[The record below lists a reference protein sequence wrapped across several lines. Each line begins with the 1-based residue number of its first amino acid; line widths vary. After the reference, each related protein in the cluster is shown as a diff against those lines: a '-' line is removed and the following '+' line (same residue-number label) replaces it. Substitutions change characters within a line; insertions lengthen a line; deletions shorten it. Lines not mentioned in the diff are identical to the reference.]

1 MNLSSSRH
9 RPTVAVIDL
18 AVISKNFD
26 RLKKTVKSD
35 AFVCPMVKA
44 NAYGHGA
51 PAIAMRL
58 RRDGAKHLG
67 VALIEEAIELRLNGD
82 NGAILQFGLFDPF
95 GAEAMVQNRVTPT
108 ISSRD
113 ALEMWIVAAEKER
126 TEDRL
131 KNPLG
136 FHLELNSGMNRLGV
150 DPIEVSAI
158 AKRVSEISNS
168 NSPLIRLEG
177 LATHLSDGDDFGVE
191 GGRSDEQ
198 LRRFRKAEKE
208 LRQAGLSDFYLH
220 IANSSASRVLGTIL
234 KSSEGSADS
243 DLGIRPGIALYGIE
257 PEAKIGAELGMK
269 PALRWLSRIVLIQD
283 VRQGERV
290 SYGGRWQATR
300 DSRVGII
307 PCGYADGYRRGINIH
322 GQASILVGGKRVPVL
337 GTICMDYFMCD
348 LTEVQSAQIGDVA
361 TLIGSAVSEGDSSVI
376 SVTALELADLAGTIP
391 YEIFTGI
398 SDRVP
403 RLYVDDEASVGV
415 TSIQ

>member
-9 RPTVAVIDL
+9 RPTVAVVDL
-18 AVISKNFD
+18 AVISKNFA
-26 RLKKTVKSD
+26 RLKQTVHPD

-51 PAIAMRL
+51 AAIAMRL

-82 NGAILQFGLFDPF
+82 NGSILQFGLFDPF
-95 GAEAMVQNRVTPT
+95 GAETMIQNRVTPT
-108 ISSRD
+108 LSSRE
-113 ALEMWIVAAEKER
+113 ALEVWIAAAEKE
-126 TEDRL
+126 DAAGRL
-131 KNPLG
+131 KGPMA

-150 DPIEVSAI
+150 APGEIASI
-158 AKRVSEISNS
+158 AKRIAEVTWSGKKM
-168 NSPLIRLEG
+168 IRLEG
-177 LATHLSDGDDFGVE
+177 LATHLSFGDDFGVA
-191 GGRSDEQ
+191 GGRSEEQ
-198 LRRFRKAEKE
+198 LRRFRQAEKE
-208 LRQAGLSDFYLH
+208 MRQAGLGEFYLH
-220 IANSSASRVLGTIL
+220 LANSSATRALGST
-234 KSSEGSADS
+234 SAAQYS

-257 PEAKIGAELGMK
+257 PEAKSAAALGMK

-290 SYGGRWQATR
+290 SYGGRWQASR

-307 PCGYADGYRRGINIH
+307 PCGYADGYRRGLNVQ
-322 GQASILVGGKRVPVL
+322 GQASIIVGGRRVPVL

-348 LTEVQSAQIGDVA
+348 LTEVQAVQIGDVA
-361 TLIGSAVSEGDSSVI
+361 TLLGSVTSEGSSSVI
-376 SVTALELADLAGTIP
+376 SVTAQELADLAQTIP

-403 RLYVDDEASVGV
+403 RLYVDDEVSVGV

>member
-9 RPTVAVIDL
+9 RPTVAVVDL
-18 AVISKNFD
+18 AIISKNFD
-26 RLKKTVKSD
+26 RLKKTVKPE

-67 VALIEEAIELRLNGD
+67 VALIEEAIELRSNGD
-82 NGAILQFGLFDPF
+82 NGSILQFGLFDPF
-95 GAEAMVQNRVTPT
+95 GAEAMIQNRVTPT
-108 ISSRD
+108 LSSRD
-113 ALEMWIVAAEKER
+113 ALEMWITAVEKESAAGHV
-126 TEDRL
+126 TG
-131 KNPLG
+131 PIG

-150 DPIEVSAI
+150 DPAEVASI
-158 AKRVSEISNS
+158 ARRIVEISNS
-168 NSPLIRLEG
+168 SSPLVRMDG
-177 LATHLSDGDDFGVE
+177 LATHLSDGDDFGVA
-191 GGRSDEQ
+191 GGRSEEQ

-208 LRQAGLSDFYLH
+208 LRAVGLTHFDLH
-220 IANSSASRVLGTIL
+220 LANSSATRALGSLAVT
-234 KSSEGSADS
+234 

-257 PEAKIGAELGMK
+257 PDAKTGTELGMK
-269 PALRWLSRIVLIQD
+269 PALRWLSRVVLIQD

-290 SYGGRWQATR
+290 SYGGRWQAPR
-300 DSRVGII
+300 ASRVGVI
-307 PCGYADGYRRGINIH
+307 PCGYADGYRRALNLK
-322 GQASILVGGKRVPVL
+322 GQASIIVGGQRVPVL

-348 LTEVQSAQIGDVA
+348 LTEVQSPKVGDVA
-361 TLIGSAVSEGDSSVI
+361 TLIGETSSDAGKAVT
-376 SVTALELADLAGTIP
+376 SVTASELAELAETIP